1 MAPVVAPAS
10 VDESVLDM
18 TGCEKI
24 YGTFFSA
31 AEKIRSE
38 IFKRTGLSAS
48 IGISS
53 THSVAK
59 LAATLAKPAGILE
72 VPAGSEGAF
81 LSPLPIDTLPGIG
94 PRLGESIRK
103 MGIETLGQLAKI
115 DPAILEKKFGVYGF
129 FLVAKARGEDNWDLE
144 VTEKIKSIGKE
155 ETFEHDLVSL
165 KEMRNHLWELVEKV
179 GRKLREEKLFART
192 VRVKIR
198 YSNFQTEMASKV
210 LRDPTDFDRVLFRF
224 ADSLFQQLIET
235 ERPVRLIGF
244 AAGDLTAQ
252 PPQLDLWRTAT
263 SHRWE
268 RF

>member
-1 MAPVVAPAS
+1 M
-10 VDESVLDM
+10 
-18 TGCEKI
+18 
-24 YGTFFSA
+24 
-31 AEKIRSE
+31 
-38 IFKRTGLSAS
+38 
-48 IGISS
+48 
-53 THSVAK
+53 
-59 LAATLAKPAGILE
+59 
-72 VPAGSEGAF
+72 
-81 LSPLPIDTLPGIG
+81 
-94 PRLGESIRK
+94 
-103 MGIETLGQLAKI
+103 
-115 DPAILEKKFGVYGF
+115 
-129 FLVAKARGEDNWDLE
+129 AKARGEDNWDLE

-268 RF
+268 RFYQGIDSIRNRFGRKFIRLGS